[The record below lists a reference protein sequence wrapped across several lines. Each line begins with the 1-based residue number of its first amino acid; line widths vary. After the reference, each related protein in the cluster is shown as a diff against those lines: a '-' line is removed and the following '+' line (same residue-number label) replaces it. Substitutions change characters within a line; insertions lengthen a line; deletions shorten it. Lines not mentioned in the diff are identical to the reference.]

1 MFVTNWISTT
11 KIQKI
16 SEITNFFR
24 HYFLSRT
31 EVKLAPTS
39 GINLEK
45 VDTSKP
51 CIIDENFVVLVGKCS
66 NTKKTYLVK
75 YAKRMAEYK
84 DMDYGNLGLLKNEF
98 KLVGAYPID
107 EETYT

>member
-31 EVKLAPTS
+31 EVCIIVNHRKEGLTNIIHILFYKDTPILLFPTS
-39 GINLEK
+39 LTG
-45 VDTSKP
+45 
-51 CIIDENFVVLVGKCS
+51 
-66 NTKKTYLVK
+66 
-75 YAKRMAEYK
+75 
-84 DMDYGNLGLLKNEF
+84 
-98 KLVGAYPID
+98 
-107 EETYT
+107 

>member
-31 EVKLAPTS
+31 EVRMKPTTKNAMSLIS
-39 GINLEK
+39 GI
-45 VDTSKP
+45 
-51 CIIDENFVVLVGKCS
+51 G
-66 NTKKTYLVK
+66 
-75 YAKRMAEYK
+75 
-84 DMDYGNLGLLKNEF
+84 EF
-98 KLVGAYPID
+98 KLNKYGDTFIKAIRK
-107 EETYT
+107 YTGL

>member
-31 EVKLAPTS
+31 EVNNFFIICFMGTKVLIFCEILANLL
-39 GINLEK
+39 INL
-45 VDTSKP
+45 
-51 CIIDENFVVLVGKCS
+51 C
-66 NTKKTYLVK
+66 
-75 YAKRMAEYK
+75 
-84 DMDYGNLGLLKNEF
+84 
-98 KLVGAYPID
+98 
-107 EETYT
+107 

>member
-31 EVKLAPTS
+31 EVIQSTS
-39 GINLEK
+39 GGI
-45 VDTSKP
+45 
-51 CIIDENFVVLVGKCS
+51 GKGMYDVS
-66 NTKKTYLVK
+66 QQNNETVRLLLQIP
-75 YAKRMAEYK
+75 YK
-84 DMDYGNLGLLKNEF
+84 SPL
-98 KLVGAYPID
+98 IH
-107 EETYT
+107 T

>member
-31 EVKLAPTS
+31 EV
-39 GINLEK
+39 
-45 VDTSKP
+45 
-51 CIIDENFVVLVGKCS
+51 CIISIGNF
-66 NTKKTYLVK
+66 
-75 YAKRMAEYK
+75 A
-84 DMDYGNLGLLKNEF
+84 
-98 KLVGAYPID
+98 ID
-107 EETYT
+107 IKPRAFSV